1 MWSKMFPEV
10 WDTILAPLRGFAI
23 PYPRHPRLA
32 PWAAF
37 CGRLRRFCVRRLRA
51 RVMTATEDQSKENET
66 QYRSRVQGELLGL
79 QMVYF
84 AGAVSSIF
92 TLENTA
98 VSKVVATCEQ
108 TPRPT

>member
-37 CGRLRRFCVRRLRA
+37 LRRFAADPTRF
-51 RVMTATEDQSKENET
+51 MQS
-66 QYRSRVQGELLGL
+66 RSI
-79 QMVYF
+79 
-84 AGAVSSIF
+84 IF
-92 TLENTA
+92 GDF
-98 VSKVVATCEQ
+98 
-108 TPRPT
+108 RF